1 MKILI
6 IGGAGRMAVG
16 SIMDLVEIDTEG
28 VSKVGV
34 ADLSL
39 EKVKKVVASFNNNPK
54 LVPIAIDASDHK
66 QLVEVMKDFDV
77 VLDETTGSGPV
88 PVSIM
93 KASLEAGVHAIN
105 LGIGGEEYKEALAL
119 KDEFVKKDLC
129 YIAGLGSSPGI
140 TNLMARD
147 LVNRLDSVETIDVC
161 FAYESLGTSTLPIK
175 EPFAFA
181 FDEFIVSPHVYRD
194 GKMEQLPPQGG
205 TQYIHFPPPLGM
217 REAFCIPHEEVE
229 TFPVSFKEKGVRNVS
244 VRAAFTPDFVEKVNF
259 LIDCGLLRHD
269 PVTVDGVDV
278 IPFNLLC
285 ACLADLPPE
294 QGEVV
299 DYGCSRV
306 VVKGIKGD
314 EKTEYVAE
322 MLNRPY
328 RGLTNAQH
336 RTGHSPAIAARM
348 ILRGQITK
356 RGVFPPEMGIDTK
369 LFFKEL
375 AKRELEIALTS
386 RSYI

>member
-1 MKILI
+1 M
-6 IGGAGRMAVG
+6 
-16 SIMDLVEIDTEG
+16 
-28 VSKVGV
+28 
-34 ADLSL
+34 
-39 EKVKKVVASFNNNPK
+39 
-54 LVPIAIDASDHK
+54 
-66 QLVEVMKDFDV
+66 
-77 VLDETTGSGPV
+77 
-88 PVSIM
+88 
-93 KASLEAGVHAIN
+93 
-105 LGIGGEEYKEALAL
+105 
-119 KDEFVKKDLC
+119 
-129 YIAGLGSSPGI
+129 
-140 TNLMARD
+140 
-147 LVNRLDSVETIDVC
+147 
-161 FAYESLGTSTLPIK
+161 
-175 EPFAFA
+175 
-181 FDEFIVSPHVYRD
+181 
-194 GKMEQLPPQGG
+194 
-205 TQYIHFPPPLGM
+205 
-217 REAFCIPHEEVE
+217 
-229 TFPVSFKEKGVRNVS
+229 
-244 VRAAFTPDFVEKVNF
+244 
-259 LIDCGLLRHD
+259 RHD

-278 IPFNLLC
+278 VPFNFLC

-336 RTGHSPAIAARM
+336 RTGHSPTIAARM